1 MIDKSSEIFNA
12 VATDLRSLYPG
23 IKVVGEY
30 VATPTVF
37 PTITLDEIQ
46 NIPVHLDSASEN
58 KFADVLYR
66 VQIFSNSPEGK
77 RAQARSIYGA
87 LDVKMQALG
96 LLAVS
101 YSTTPAIYNSEI
113 YSITATYRGVI
124 DRNGVIYRA

>member
-1 MIDKSSEIFNA
+1 MIDKSNEIFNA
-12 VATDLRSLYPG
+12 VATDLRSLYSG

-37 PTITLDEIQ
+37 PTVTLDEIQ
-46 NIPVHLDSASEN
+46 NIPTHLDSGSEN
-58 KFADVLYR
+58 KYAEVLYR
-66 VQIFSNSPEGK
+66 VQVFSNSPDGK
-77 RAQARSIYGA
+77 RAQARSIYGTVDA
-87 LDVKMQALG
+87 KMQALG

-124 DRNGVIYRA
+124 DRNGVIYRG

>member
-1 MIDKSSEIFNA
+1 VIDKSNEIFNA
-12 VATDLRSLYPG
+12 VATDLRSLYSG

-37 PTITLDEIQ
+37 PTVTLDEIQ
-46 NIPVHLDSASEN
+46 NIPTHLDSGSEN
-58 KFADVLYR
+58 KFAEVVYR
-66 VQIFSNSPEGK
+66 VQVFSNSPDGK

-87 LDVKMQALG
+87 VDAKMQALG

-101 YSTTPAIYNSEI
+101 FSTTPAIYNSEI

-124 DRNGVIYRA
+124 DRNGVIYRG

>member
-1 MIDKSSEIFNA
+1 MIDKSHEIFNA

-30 VATPTVF
+30 VATPTLF
-37 PTITLDEIQ
+37 PTVTLDEIQ
-46 NIPVHLDSASEN
+46 NIPTHLDSSAEN
-58 KFADVLYR
+58 KFADVVYR
-66 VQIFSNSPEGK
+66 VQVFSNAPDGK

-87 LDVKMQALG
+87 VDAKMQALG

-113 YSITATYRGVI
+113 YCITATYHGVL
-124 DRNGVIYRA
+124 DRNGVIYRG

>member
-12 VATDLRSLYPG
+12 AAADLRSLYPG
-23 IKVVGEY
+23 SKVVGEY

-37 PTITLDEIQ
+37 PTVTLDEIQ
-46 NIPVHLDSASEN
+46 NIPTQLDSASEN
-58 KFADVLYR
+58 KFAEVVYR
-66 VQIFSNSPEGK
+66 VQVFSNSHEGK
-77 RAQARSIYGA
+77 RAQARSIFGA
-87 LDVKMQALG
+87 LDTKMQALG

-124 DRNGVIYRA
+124 DRDGVIYRA

>member
-1 MIDKSSEIFNA
+1 MIEKSNEIFHA
-12 VATDLRSLYPG
+12 VATDLRSLYAG

-37 PTITLDEIQ
+37 PTVTLDEIQ
-46 NIPVHLDSASEN
+46 NIPTHLDSSAEN
-58 KFADVLYR
+58 KFAEVLYR
-66 VQIFSNSPEGK
+66 VQVFSNSPEGK

-87 LDVKMQALG
+87 VDAKMQALG

-113 YSITATYRGVI
+113 YCITATYRGVI
-124 DRNGVIYRA
+124 DRNGVIYRG